1 VLDVATHPAQYCPSN
16 SKELC
21 MKMRAAS
28 LVAAL
33 VVVGMCVGLTAQ
45 KVDPAVE
52 KLAEQYQVAF
62 NKGDAKALAAL
73 YTADAL
79 RIPVDG
85 TLLTGRSAIE
95 ASYVKNLAGPF
106 KGTTLKLMPGKTQ
119 SLTSDVALIQGTYEV
134 TGGSAPV
141 RGRYLN
147 TAVRQEGQWR
157 LASVVTV
164 PEAAAPK

>member
-1 VLDVATHPAQYCPSN
+1 
-16 SKELC
+16 
-21 MKMRAAS
+21 MKIRAAS
-28 LVAAL
+28 LVAVL
-33 VVVGMCVGLTAQ
+33 IVVGMCIELTAQ
-45 KVDPAVE
+45 KADPGIE
-52 KLAEQYQVAF
+52 KLAEQYQLAF

-79 RIPVDG
+79 RIPLDG

-95 ASYVKNLAGPF
+95 ASYNTNFAGPF
-106 KGTTLKLMPGKTQ
+106 KGTTLKLSPGKTQ

-147 TAVRQEGQWR
+147 TVLRQDGQWK

-164 PEAAAPK
+164 PEAGAPK